1 MKVLQRISILILG
14 FWSVSSTA
22 FGQTYYSDTTLVQ
35 LSGLV
40 LDGSTEQLI
49 PVAYTNIFIKGQNA
63 GTYADYQGF
72 FSIVAKKGDVIRF
85 TSVGYKPVDYK
96 IPLALSSDR
105 YSVVQLMTRDTI
117 NLPETVIFPWPSR
130 EHFTT
135 EFLAMDISH
144 ILQEKAKLNLA
155 KESLEKLKFEVKR
168 DGGEYAHLYFNQ
180 QNVKYYSMGQKPPTN
195 IFNPLAWA
203 QFFKEW
209 KEGKYKKKKP
219 PVSDDDG
226 N

>member
-1 MKVLQRISILILG
+1 MKILQSISIFILC
-14 FWSVSSTA
+14 FWSVCNTA
-22 FGQTYYSDTTLVQ
+22 NGQNYLSDTTLVQ

-49 PVAYTNIFIKGQNA
+49 PVAYTNVFIKGKNA
-63 GTYADYQGF
+63 GAYADYQGF

-96 IPLALSSDR
+96 IPLALSSER

-155 KESLEKLKFEVKR
+155 AESLDKLKFAVKR

-180 QNVKYYSMGQKPPTN
+180 QNVKYYSMGQRPPTN

-219 PVSDDDG
+219 VYEDDG